1 MLLTQVKFGGRQSP
15 TIWLVSVQASGG
27 PPPTLFGYIW
37 RASGRHQLVLCLM
50 SVAVFL
56 LSTVPLELQRRIVND
71 AIANGSRAAILGLA
85 LAYAGFALLEGGIKL
100 GLNIYRAWVSE
111 RAVLHLR
118 RRIGALTAN
127 AVAAEDRALAEG
139 VEISMILSEAEPIGG
154 FVGISFS
161 EPLLQ
166 GGLLC
171 SVFGYLVW
179 LEPWM
184 AMLSIAVFSPQ
195 LVFVPLLQRAINRR
209 AADRILTLREVS
221 GEIVGAS
228 TGSAAAQNGRIDHV
242 FSLDMGIY
250 KLKFSMNFL
259 MNLMHHLGVATAL
272 GVGGLLA
279 IQGRLEVGT
288 VVAFVSGLAKV
299 NDPWGDVVN
308 WFREMTVV
316 AMRFRMVSEAMRWLE
331 AKDGAAAASG

>member
-1 MLLTQVKFGGRQSP
+1 MH
-15 TIWLVSVQASGG
+15 ASGEL
-27 PPPTLFGYIW
+27 PPTLFGYIW

-71 AIANGSRAAILGLA
+71 AIANGSSSAILGLA
-85 LAYAGFALLEGGIKL
+85 LAYGGFALLEGGIKL

-111 RAVLHLR
+111 CAVLQLR

-127 AVAAEDRALAEG
+127 AIAAEDRAMAEG

-154 FVGISFS
+154 FAGISFS

-166 GGLLC
+166 GGLLL
-171 SVFGYLVW
+171 SVFAYLTW

-184 AMLSIAVFSPQ
+184 ALLSVAVFSPQ
-195 LVFVPLLQRAINRR
+195 VVFVPLIQRAINRR
-209 AADRILTLREVS
+209 AADRIRTMREVS

-228 TGSAAAQNGRIDHV
+228 AGRAEAQNGHLDHV
-242 FSLDMGIY
+242 FALNMGIF

-279 IQGRLEVGT
+279 VQGRLEVGT
-288 VVAFVSGLAKV
+288 VVAFISGLAKV

-316 AMRFRMVSEAMRWLE
+316 AMRYRMVSEAMRWLGRMGGD
-331 AKDGAAAASG
+331 A

>member
-1 MLLTQVKFGGRQSP
+1 M
-15 TIWLVSVQASGG
+15 QASGEL
-27 PPPTLFGYIW
+27 PPTLFGYIW
-37 RASGRHQLVLCLM
+37 RASGRHQLALCAM
-50 SVAVFL
+50 SIAVFL

-71 AIANGSRAAILGLA
+71 AIANGSRSAIFALA

-111 RAVLHLR
+111 RAVLQLR
-118 RRIGALTAN
+118 RRIGALTGN
-127 AVAAEDRALAEG
+127 AVAAEDRAMAEG

-154 FVGISFS
+154 FAGISFS

-166 GGLLC
+166 GGLLL
-171 SVFGYLVW
+171 SVFAYLTW

-184 AMLSIAVFSPQ
+184 ALLSVTVFSPQ

-209 AADRILTLREVS
+209 AADRIKTLREVS

-228 TGSAAAQNGRIDHV
+228 AANSAAQNGHLDHV
-242 FSLDMGIY
+242 FVLNMGIY

-279 IQGRLEVGT
+279 VQGRLEVGT
-288 VVAFVSGLAKV
+288 VVAFISGLAKV

-316 AMRFRMVSEAMRWLE
+316 AMRYRMVAEAMRWLE
-331 AKDGAAAASG
+331 RINGKA

>member
-1 MLLTQVKFGGRQSP
+1 M
-15 TIWLVSVQASGG
+15 QASGEL
-27 PPPTLFGYIW
+27 PPTLFAYIW

-71 AIANGSRAAILGLA
+71 AIANGSGGAILGLA

-111 RAVLHLR
+111 RTVLQLR
-118 RRIGALTAN
+118 RRIGALTAY
-127 AVAAEDRALAEG
+127 AVAAEDRAMAEG

-154 FVGISFS
+154 FAGISFS

-166 GGLLC
+166 GGLLL
-171 SVFGYLVW
+171 SVFAYLTW

-184 AMLSIAVFSPQ
+184 ALLSVTVFSPQ
-195 LVFVPLLQRAINRR
+195 LVFVPLIQRAINRR
-209 AADRILTLREVS
+209 AADRIRTLREVS
-221 GEIVGAS
+221 GDIVGAS
-228 TGSAAAQNGRIDHV
+228 TTSAATQNGHLDHV
-242 FSLDMGIY
+242 FALNMGIY

-272 GVGGLLA
+272 GVGGMLA

-288 VVAFVSGLAKV
+288 VVAFISGLAKV

-316 AMRFRMVSEAMRWLE
+316 AMRYRMVSEAMRWLG
-331 AKDGAAAASG
+331 KG